1 MLLVDTNVL
10 LDIFENDPQWVQWS
24 LSKLRAF
31 AQLLPL
37 SVDPVVYA
45 ELSIGFSSVEDLDA
59 ALSTLRID
67 IIAAPREALFLAG
80 RKFVEYRR
88 RGGLRN
94 NVLPDFFVGAH
105 AVIRDCPVLT
115 RDARRFRTYFPS
127 VRLIAPEADL

>member
-10 LDIFENDPQWVQWS
+10 LDVFENDQRWVAWS

-31 AQLLPL
+31 AQLLQL

-45 ELSIGFSSVEDLDA
+45 EQAIGFSSAEDLDA
-59 ALSTLRID
+59 ALAALRID
-67 IIAAPREALFLAG
+67 VVLPPKDALFLAG

-88 RGGLRN
+88 RGGLKN

-105 AVIRDCPVLT
+105 AAIRECAVLT
-115 RDARRFRTYFPS
+115 RDSRRFRTYFPT
-127 VRLIAPEADL
+127 VRLIAPETDS